1 MKRKRCWVLLSA
13 IIAFVLFS
21 PLPRPEAADPFF
33 SQIAGAI
40 ILSPTQTATATSTPT
55 AAPTN
60 TPTQTPTFVPTLTPT
75 RTHTPIPTRDSNMR
89 AVRVP
94 ILMYHYIS
102 NPPPDADKYR
112 LDLSVTP
119 ANFEAQMQYLAREG
133 YYPIRV
139 SDLADYLL
147 NGSALLSKPIAIT
160 FDDGYLDNYENAFPV
175 LKQLKFPATF
185 FVITQS
191 IDTHRE
197 GYMTW
202 DQLEEM
208 AIEGMEIGSHSL
220 THPDLQGKSREI
232 QTTEI
237 FGSKV
242 MIEARIGTPVKSF
255 SYPASK
261 YDARAIDITRAA
273 GYRAAVTADAQ
284 GTLHSANAIY
294 ELKRIRVRGSYSVND
309 LAYWIKYF
317 MANGK

>member
-1 MKRKRCWVLLSA
+1 MKRKRYWLLVPA
-13 IIAFVLFS
+13 MIGLALFN
-21 PLPRPEAADPFF
+21 PLSKPEAAEPFF

-40 ILSPTQTATATSTPT
+40 ILSPPLTATATATSTPI

-75 RTHTPIPTRDSNMR
+75 RTHTPIPTREPT
-89 AVRVP
+89 VRVP

-119 ANFEAQMQYLAREG
+119 ANFEAQMQYLVREG
-133 YYPIRV
+133 YHPIRV

-147 NGSALLSKPIAIT
+147 DGTPMPSKPIVIS
-160 FDDGYLDNYENAFPV
+160 FDDGYCDNYENTFPV

-220 THPDLQGKSREI
+220 THPDLQGKSRAI

-237 FGSKV
+237 AGSKA
-242 MIEARIGTPVKSF
+242 MIEARIGTPVNSF

-261 YDARAIDITRAA
+261 YDARAIEITRAA

>member
-1 MKRKRCWVLLSA
+1 MNLKRYWILLPA
-13 IIAFVLFS
+13 IIAFALFS
-21 PLPRPEAADPFF
+21 PLPRPEASDSFF

-40 ILSPTQTATATSTPT
+40 ILSPTLTATATTTSTPT

-75 RTHTPIPTRDSNMR
+75 RTHTPIPTREPT
-89 AVRVP
+89 VRVP
-94 ILMYHYIS
+94 ILMYHYVS
-102 NPPPDADKYR
+102 NPPFDADVYR

-133 YYPIRV
+133 YHPIRV
-139 SDLADYLL
+139 SDLGDHLL
-147 NGSALLSKPIAIT
+147 NGTPLPSKPIAIT
-160 FDDGYLDNYENAFPV
+160 FDDGYCDNYENALPV

-185 FVITQS
+185 FVITRF
-191 IDTHRE
+191 IDMHRE

-237 FGSKV
+237 FGSKA

-255 SYPASK
+255 SYPASQ
-261 YDARAIDITRAA
+261 YDARTMDITRAA